1 MSALSIKTV
10 FLDVRDTLGYVDRP
24 GHLVLFKPSTL
35 QFLQSL
41 KNDMKVRIGVIT
53 NLPANVSHEQGVAML
68 KEAGIL
74 DYVNAEDVVSSH
86 EAGAEKPNAG
96 IYQYAC
102 QKLKVNPDESMY
114 ISENFI
120 EVVGAQAAGLNSMV
134 KPFPPARDFLFKPLD
149 PGPASDVNS
158 GRIEEQLMEEEHLVG
173 KRIVGASAKIAAMIA
188 ENKQVPLAAIGNL
201 VFLLQNFVNPFH
213 HRKEETILIPFAI
226 SRGYP
231 KAKTAWILLEHDQ
244 GRCYFNAIEVA
255 YNRLLNGDM
264 VALNCLKVNLEGFVA
279 LYKQHG
285 AREDNEFLPESGK
298 LFTPQDDALI
308 VDLFAKAGPGDL
320 TPYLA
325 LIAQT
330 EAELDK

>member
-1 MSALSIKTV
+1 MSTLSIKTV

-24 GHLVLFKPSTL
+24 GHLVLFKPSTR

-53 NLPANVSHEQGVAML
+53 NLPSNVSHEQGVAML

-74 DYVNAEDVVSSH
+74 DYVNEADVVSSH
-86 EAGAEKPNAG
+86 EAGAEKPAAG

-102 QKLKVNPDESMY
+102 TKLNVNPEECMY

-120 EVVGAQAAGLNSMV
+120 EVVGAQAAGLNSMI

-149 PGPASDVNS
+149 PGPASPTDS
-158 GRIEEQLMEEEHLVG
+158 GRLAEVMMEEEHLVG
-173 KRIVGASAKIAAMIA
+173 KRIVGASAKIAGMIT
-188 ENKQVPLAAIGNL
+188 ENKPVPLTAVGNL
-201 VFLLQNFVNPFH
+201 VYLLQNFVNPYH
-213 HRKEETILIPFAI
+213 HMKEEKVLIPFAI

-231 KAKTAWILLEHDQ
+231 KAKTTWIFLEHDQ

-255 YNRLLNGDM
+255 YNRLLNGDTI
-264 VALNCLKVNLEGFVA
+264 AWSDLRINLEGFVA

-285 AREDNEFLPESGK
+285 GREDNEFLPEAGK
-298 LFTPQDDALI
+298 LFSPQDDALI